1 VRLDVH
7 GVDHLRLARPAAIR
21 KLAEQPLPH
30 AASRPSHKAVV
41 NRRWRTVFRRAIAPP
56 AAALQHMQNAAD
68 HPAIIDAIFP
78 AHVRGQ
84 KRLDPLPLL
93 VVQPEQVASHDLCSD
108 FSRAG
113 NHYPIY
119 PSSPLL
125 SLNPSQPVPNSG
137 STSKSRCRGSCW
149 GRLLGWSIGFPVSA
163 ERNNAI
169 LSGEYTGKRPRD
181 RTPPAYG
188 AIQLIIALS
197 WSTASSA

>member
-1 VRLDVH
+1 
-7 GVDHLRLARPAAIR
+7 
-21 KLAEQPLPH
+21 
-30 AASRPSHKAVV
+30 
-41 NRRWRTVFRRAIAPP
+41 
-56 AAALQHMQNAAD
+56 MQNAAD

-125 SLNPSQPVPNSG
+125 SLNPS
-137 STSKSRCRGSCW
+137 
-149 GRLLGWSIGFPVSA
+149 
-163 ERNNAI
+163 
-169 LSGEYTGKRPRD
+169 
-181 RTPPAYG
+181 
-188 AIQLIIALS
+188 
-197 WSTASSA
+197 